1 MRAFRVGGKIGGRA
15 LSTSYGIIPKSA
27 PVVSRASLPSI
38 IRRYRS
44 STNKLVEPSPWTP
57 HTLNASKTASKD
69 ASDISRISKA
79 SKSGQKQLAYV
90 ALGSNLGNR
99 VEWIEKACN
108 MMEER
113 GIRIRRTSCLWETE
127 PMYVEDQ
134 ERFLNG
140 VAEVSYAWST

>member
-1 MRAFRVGGKIGGRA
+1 
-15 LSTSYGIIPKSA
+15 
-27 PVVSRASLPSI
+27 
-38 IRRYRS
+38 
-44 STNKLVEPSPWTP
+44 
-57 HTLNASKTASKD
+57 
-69 ASDISRISKA
+69 
-79 SKSGQKQLAYV
+79 
-90 ALGSNLGNR
+90 
-99 VEWIEKACN
+99 